1 MRKRKHEKI
10 DYIEF
15 PASDLDETQVFFD
28 EVFGWSFSEFGDHY
42 MAFSNAGVD
51 GGFYRSDLTARAAHG
66 SALVIFYSTGLE
78 ETRAKIKCAGGE
90 IVKEV
95 FAFPGGRRF
104 HFTDPNG
111 NEFAVWSDLDAD
123 GREIEF

>member
-1 MRKRKHEKI
+1 MNERKHEQI

-15 PASDLDETQVFFD
+15 PAADLNAAKNFFGA
-28 EVFGWSFSEFGDHY
+28 VFGWSFEEFGDDY
-42 MAFSNAGVD
+42 MAFSDAGVD
-51 GGFYRSDLTARAAHG
+51 GGFYRSDLASRAADG
-66 SALVIFYSTGLE
+66 GALVVFYSAELE
-78 ETRAKIKCAGGE
+78 VTRANIEAAGGD

-123 GREIEF
+123 GEKIGF

>member
-1 MRKRKHEKI
+1 MNQRQHEKI

-15 PASDLDETQVFFD
+15 PAADLDETQVFFG

-66 SALVIFYSTGLE
+66 SALVVFYSADLE
-78 ETRAKIKCAGGE
+78 ETRANIKYAGGE

-111 NEFAVWSDLDAD
+111 NEFAVWSDLDVNGQA
-123 GREIEF
+123 IEF

>member
-1 MRKRKHEKI
+1 MNERKHEQI

-15 PASDLDETQVFFD
+15 PAADLNAAKNFFGA
-28 EVFGWSFSEFGDHY
+28 VFGWSFEEFGDDY
-42 MAFSNAGVD
+42 MAFSDAGVD
-51 GGFYRSDLTARAAHG
+51 GGFYRSDLASRASDG
-66 SALVIFYSTGLE
+66 GALVVFYSAELE
-78 ETRAKIKCAGGE
+78 VTRANIEAAGGR

-123 GREIEF
+123 GEKIGF